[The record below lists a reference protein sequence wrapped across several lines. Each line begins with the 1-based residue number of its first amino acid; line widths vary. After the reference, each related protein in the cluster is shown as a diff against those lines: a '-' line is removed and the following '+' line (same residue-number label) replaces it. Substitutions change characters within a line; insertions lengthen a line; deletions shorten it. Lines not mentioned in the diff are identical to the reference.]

1 VSGALERRFTLT
13 ELAAVRHEVER
24 FGARHGLAELAL
36 YRFVVAVNELT
47 TNAVRHGGG
56 AGRLE
61 LRRLGDVLR
70 CRVIDEGPGL
80 PADRRRIVRAPAQ
93 ALSGRGLWLARQIA
107 ASLDIDTGP
116 SGTSIT
122 LTSHLA

>member
-1 VSGALERRFTLT
+1 LT
-13 ELAAVRHEVER
+13 EQALVRDFAQADLVVLRHDVED
-24 FGARHGLAELAL
+24 FGAAHGLTDVAL

-61 LRRLGDVLR
+61 LRCDGDVLR
-70 CRVIDEGPGL
+70 CRVIDDGPGL
-80 PADRRRIVRAPAQ
+80 ATDRPRTPASPR
-93 ALSGRGLWLARQIA
+93 ALSGRGLWLAQRNTD
-107 ASLDIDTGP
+107 SLDIESHP

-122 LTSHLA
+122 VTARVA

>member
-1 VSGALERRFTLT
+1 MEPVLVRNFTLA
-13 ELAAVRHEVER
+13 ELVAVRHEVEE
-24 FGARHGLAELAL
+24 FGAVHGLTDVAL

-61 LRRLGDVLR
+61 LWRAGTVLR
-70 CRVIDEGPGL
+70 CRVVDAGPGL
-80 PADRRRIVRAPAQ
+80 PAERPRTPTPPR
-93 ALSGRGLWLARQIA
+93 ALSGRGLWLAQRNTDSIE
-107 ASLDIDTGP
+107 IDSRP

-122 LTSHLA
+122 VTARVA